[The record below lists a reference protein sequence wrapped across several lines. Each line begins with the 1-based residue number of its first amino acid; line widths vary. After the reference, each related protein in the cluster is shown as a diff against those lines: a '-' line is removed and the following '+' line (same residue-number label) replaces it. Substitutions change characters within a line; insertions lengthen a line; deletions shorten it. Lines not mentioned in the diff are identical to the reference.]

1 MSSSGGGGAKTPRWT
16 PEQRRG
22 IETVGR
28 SLLVSAAAGSGKTAV
43 LAQRCAHLVTD
54 AKPPCDVDRLLVVT
68 FTEAAAAE
76 MKSRIEGVLRDRRDE
91 RPNDDRLGRQVAQV
105 DRAHV
110 STLHGFCSRL
120 LRQNFHLVGVD
131 PGFQMLDGEE
141 SKLMRIEVARDV
153 LAARYEDDPTGEFG
167 RFVEWFG
174 AGDDEGL
181 INHIV
186 RTHELL
192 CSLVDGPGWIAR
204 ARERIE
210 TAAGSDLKKSE
221 LGRGLSK
228 LVSDWLSAL
237 RRRCAD
243 AAHAIVQLEG
253 MEKLSAYALSLE
265 AVVSGWQDLFESK
278 GFDAL
283 AAELRQKSPPP
294 RQPPI
299 RSGTPGGET
308 ARALL
313 EPIKQEIKEG
323 ALLEIA
329 RFSEPQWKEGLARI
343 APMVRVFLELVEEFG
358 SAYRKAKDAARR
370 LDFNDLER
378 FALAILRHGSC
389 KDGDLRPSGVARGCH
404 KQYQHVL
411 VDEYQDINEVQ
422 DAILHLVS
430 RECVEGVDGSCG
442 LQNLFCV
449 GDVKQSIYRF
459 RLAEPERF
467 LKRDRCFRERTSE
480 TAGEVID
487 LQANFRSRAPLLSV
501 INGVFERLMTKDAAD
516 IEYDRS
522 QELRAG
528 LAYPDDGGTCFPGS
542 PVELHILPDDVTPP
556 ADPHDGADTEEE
568 LGRSE
573 REAAFVARRIR
584 QIMGIDGGKRM
595 CVMDKGPSGEL
606 EPRPIRFRDIV
617 ILLRSMKVRADQ
629 YADILRS
636 AEIPVFREGGQGYFE
651 SMEVR
656 DIRSML
662 TLLDNQQQD
671 IPMAAVLR
679 SPLCGLAE
687 PEDCLA
693 RIRLAYDAREVPF
706 HQAVLRYAA
715 EKDDELAAG
724 LRDFLDKFDHWRDL
738 ARQRPLAELIWAI
751 YDQTGYLAF
760 CDGLANG
767 AQRVANLVYLH
778 ERARQFGTFSR
789 QGLYRFLKFLES
801 LEAETDFGQPS
812 VLSEAEDVVRIMSV
826 HHSKGLEFPVVFLPE
841 LGKKIN
847 LQDCYGPILI
857 DREMGVGLSVVDENL
872 QVRYP
877 SLASVLVQNSLRR
890 QSLAEELR
898 VLYVAMTRAREHL
911 ILSGT
916 CNPGRW
922 ERWRNLWTR
931 RPGKVPPADVL
942 AARSMLDWVGP
953 AALMADGSGH
963 FDITCHTPEEVGQW
977 TGADLKRP
985 ALSKE
990 QQKLARLEP
999 LDPPPPR
1006 NAEADAIVERLTR
1019 KYAFAALSK
1028 LEAARSVS
1036 DWTKEGGEAPIGYTA
1051 AGTENKTLAF
1061 DRTLATPRFLLEA
1074 DQRLSAADAGTAM
1087 HLVFQHLDWSRPC
1100 AAEDLAE
1107 QINAMITRKLLAPA
1121 QARVI
1126 DLDAIEWFAAGD
1138 LGRWVRSLPREHARR
1153 EVPFN
1158 YAVEP
1163 SELSPRLAAADPS
1176 DRVMVRG
1183 RIDLMIVEPDGLTII
1198 DYKTDRVTPDRL
1210 TERVDFYRPQ
1220 VQLYKRAIESI
1231 TARPVKD
1238 VFFVFLHSRRIER
1251 T

>member
-1 MSSSGGGGAKTPRWT
+1 VSDGGAKTVNWT
-16 PEQRRG
+16 REQRLG
-22 IETVGR
+22 IETTGH

-43 LAQRCAHLVTD
+43 LAARCAHLVTD
-54 AKPPCDVDRLLVVT
+54 AKPHCDIDRLLVVT

-76 MKSRIEGVLRDRRDE
+76 MKSRIERVLRERRDN
-91 RPNDDRLGRQVAQV
+91 RPNDDRLERQMAMV

-120 LRQNFHLVGVD
+120 LRQNFHLVGLD

-141 SKLMRIEVARDV
+141 SKLMRVEVARDV

-167 RFVEWFG
+167 RFVEWYG
-174 AGDDEGL
+174 GGDDQGL

-186 RTHELL
+186 RTNELL
-192 CSLVDGPGWIAR
+192 CSLVDGPGWIVR

-210 TAAGSDLKKSE
+210 IAAAEELKKSE
-221 LGRGLSK
+221 LGTALLK
-228 LVSDWLSAL
+228 LVADWLSTL
-237 RRRCAD
+237 RRRCSE
-243 AAHAIVQLEG
+243 AAGAIGQIEG

-265 AVVSGWQDLFESK
+265 AIVAGWQDLFEAK

-283 AAELRQKSPPP
+283 AAVLREKTPPP

-299 RSGTPGGET
+299 KSGTPCGET
-308 ARALL
+308 VRALL
-313 EPIKQEIKEG
+313 EPIKDEIKSG
-323 ALLEIA
+323 TLLDIA
-329 RFSEPQWKEGLARI
+329 RFSQAQWREGLARI
-343 APMVRVFLELVEEFG
+343 APMARVFLELVEQFG
-358 SAYRKAKDAARR
+358 SEYRTAKDAARR

-378 FALAILRHGSC
+378 FALAILRDGSC
-389 KDGDLRPSGVARGCH
+389 TGQALRPSGVARGCH

-430 RECVEGVDGSCG
+430 RECVEGIDNSCG
-442 LQNLFCV
+442 PQNLFCV

-459 RLAEPERF
+459 RLAEPDRF
-467 LKRDRCFRERTSE
+467 LKRDKRFRERTGE
-480 TAGEVID
+480 MAGEVID
-487 LQANFRSRAPLLSV
+487 LQANFRSRAPLLDV
-501 INGVFERLMTKDAAD
+501 INGVFERLMTRDAAD
-516 IEYDRS
+516 IEYDHS
-522 QELRAG
+522 QELRPG
-528 LAYPDDGGTCFPGS
+528 LKYPDDGGTCFTGA
-542 PVELHILPDDVTPP
+542 PVELHILPDEVTPP
-556 ADPHDGADTEEE
+556 GEPHDGAETEEE

-584 QIMGIDGGKRM
+584 RIMGIDGGKRM
-595 CVMDKGPSGEL
+595 CVMDKGAGGDL
-606 EPRPIRFRDIV
+606 EPRSIRFRDIV

-629 YADILRS
+629 YAEVLRS

-656 DIRSML
+656 DIRSLL

-679 SPLCGLAE
+679 SPLCGLAD

-693 RIRLAYDAREVPF
+693 RIRLAYDAREMSF
-706 HQAVLRYAA
+706 HKAVLRYAA

-724 LRDFLDKFDHWRDL
+724 LRDILEKFDHWRDL
-738 ARQRPLAELIWAI
+738 ARQRPLAELIWEI

-760 CDGLANG
+760 CEGLANG

-847 LQDCYGPILI
+847 LQDCHGPILI
-857 DREMGVGLSVVDENL
+857 DREMGIGLSVVDENL
-872 QVRYP
+872 RVRYP
-877 SLASVLVQNSLRR
+877 SLASVLVQKSLRR

-916 CNPGRW
+916 CDAGRW
-922 ERWRNLWTR
+922 ERWRNLWTGR
-931 RPGKVPPADVL
+931 AGKVPAADVL
-942 AARSMLDWVGP
+942 AARTMLDWVGP
-953 AALMADGSGH
+953 AALMADGTGH
-963 FDITCHTPEEVGQW
+963 FEITNHTPEEVGQW

-985 ALSKE
+985 ALSKQ

-1006 NAEADAIVERLTR
+1006 DAEADAIIERLTR
-1019 KYAFAALSK
+1019 KYAFAGLSK
-1028 LEAARSVS
+1028 QESAIAAT
-1036 DWTKEGGEAPIGYTA
+1036 DWTKEGRAAVVGYATRSD
-1051 AGTENKTLAF
+1051 KTLAF
-1061 DRTLATPRFLLEA
+1061 DRTLATPRFLLE
-1074 DQRLSAADAGTAM
+1074 DERRLSAADVGTAM
-1087 HLVFQHLDWSRPC
+1087 HLVLQHLDWSGGC
-1100 AAEDLAE
+1100 APEDLAG
-1107 QINAMITRKLLAPA
+1107 QINAMITSKLLAPA
-1121 QARVI
+1121 QARMV
-1126 DLDAIEWFAAGD
+1126 DLDAIEWFAAGE
-1138 LGRWVRSLPREHARR
+1138 LGQWVRGLPCERVRR

-1158 YAVEP
+1158 YAIEP
-1163 SELSPRLAAADPS
+1163 SEISPGLPAADVR
-1176 DRVMVRG
+1176 DWVMVRG
-1183 RIDLMIVEPDGLTII
+1183 RVDLMVVEPDGLTIV
-1198 DYKTDRVTPDRL
+1198 DYKTDRVAPERL
-1210 TERVDFYRPQ
+1210 PERIEFYRPQ
-1220 VQLYKRAIESI
+1220 VRLYKRAMEAI
-1231 TARPVKD
+1231 TGRLVRD
-1238 VFFVFLHSRRIER
+1238 VFLVFLDPRRIER